1 MVFCGGMNLR
11 LSGLPHRLRSKF
23 DRALALSNAGSQSA
37 WLLVQINRFIKQQEA
52 KHGDLLFKLNAK
64 EQWLVDVI
72 ALGAAE
78 PQQIA
83 DETGFDP
90 ESVAALLDDLVERGV
105 LEVRRQGGK
114 TDAARGARR
123 PLYFV
128 SEKYQS
134 NTKE

>member
-1 MVFCGGMNLR
+1 MNLR
-11 LSGLPHRLRSKF
+11 ISGLPQKLRSKF
-23 DRALALSNAGSQSA
+23 SRALALSNAGSQSG
-37 WLLVQINRFIKQQEA
+37 WLLVQINRFIRQQEA
-52 KHGDLLFKLNAK
+52 KHGDLDLALTAD
-64 EQWLVDVI
+64 EQWVVEVVES
-72 ALGAAE
+72 GAAE

-83 DETGFDP
+83 EETGFDA
-90 ESVAALLDDLVERGV
+90 ETVAELLDDLVDRSV

-134 NTKE
+134 RSE